1 MKQHYFLIIIISI
14 FVSSSIYAQNTKL
27 YIYYPNFDKDETFSG
42 YVNANGEVVIPA
54 GKYDNIFTPEFD
66 KIAFV
71 AIKGKKGVYAI
82 DKKEKVLFQVCN
94 YEFFPD
100 KVSNGLFRIIENGK
114 IGFANMDGQIIIK
127 PQFNFIFPFQKNDF
141 AIFCEKGAWI
151 KVHEEYTK
159 FSGGKWGAID
169 KNGKI
174 IIPPIYEDGKERYLK
189 KDGKWYELKEQG
201 KLELESK

>member
-1 MKQHYFLIIIISI
+1 MQ
-14 FVSSSIYAQNTKL
+14 KL
-27 YIYYPNFDKDETFSG
+27 
-42 YVNANGEVVIPA
+42 
-54 GKYDNIFTPEFD
+54 
-66 KIAFV
+66 
-71 AIKGKKGVYAI
+71 
-82 DKKEKVLFQVCN
+82 CN

-141 AIFCEKGAWI
+141 AIFCEKGTWI

>member
-1 MKQHYFLIIIISI
+1 MKTKIFLIVTLVL
-14 FVSSSIYAQNTKL
+14 FTVNIYAQDTKL
-27 YIYYPNFDKDETFSG
+27 YIYYPDFEKDETLCGFAD
-42 YVNANGEVVIPA
+42 ANGNIIIPA
-54 GKYDNIFTPEFD
+54 GKYADIFTTEFD

-189 KDGKWYELKEQG
+189 KDGKWYELNEQG
-201 KLELESK
+201 KLELKSK